1 MSLGADFTDGKKRPT
16 KRQKKPVSRVELNM
30 PAYLIVEH
38 TIAGKGADASV
49 FHRGRRLMQA

>member
-1 MSLGADFTDGKKRPT
+1 MGADFTDGKKRPT